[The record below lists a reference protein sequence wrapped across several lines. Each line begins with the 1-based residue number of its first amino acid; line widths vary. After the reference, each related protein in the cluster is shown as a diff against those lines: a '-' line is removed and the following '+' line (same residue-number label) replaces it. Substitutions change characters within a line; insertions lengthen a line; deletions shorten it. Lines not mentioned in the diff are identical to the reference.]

1 MNIDLSSDIDLYKI
15 IYNSK
20 FQNISCFR
28 NIETDRCVNVAHSTD
43 DIVDHDDD
51 ISNDGGGDD
60 YDGGGDDGGGD
71 DYDGAGDN
79 DDGGGNNDDIV
90 GFDLGSDQKDI
101 DHDNVSDLEGYYLK
115 FYMQIKIIYQFI
127 FHRTQSQI
135 REWISEL
142 AGIFL
147 RHGDEYA
154 IRPPSRPLKLYI
166 ILSRPLKLYIT
177 AWFCASKS

>member
-1 MNIDLSSDIDLYKI
+1 MIIDIDLSSDIDLYKI

-20 FQNISCFR
+20 FLNISCFR

-51 ISNDGGGDD
+51 NISNN
-60 YDGGGDDGGGD
+60 GGD

-101 DHDNVSDLEGYYLK
+101 VHDNISDLKGYYLK
-115 FYMQIKIIYQFI
+115 FYIQIKIIYQFI

-135 REWISEL
+135 REWISKL
-142 AGIFL
+142 AGVFL

-154 IRPPSRPLKLYI
+154 IRP
-166 ILSRPLKLYIT
+166 LSRPLKLYIT
-177 AWFCASKS
+177 ARFCASKS

>member
-1 MNIDLSSDIDLYKI
+1 MSSDIDLYKI

-51 ISNDGGGDD
+51 ISNISNNGGDDYDGGGDD
-60 YDGGGDDGGGD
+60 YDGGGDNDDGGGD
-71 DYDGAGDN
+71 D
-79 DDGGGNNDDIV
+79 DDGGSDNNDIV

-101 DHDNVSDLEGYYLK
+101 VHGNISDLEGYYLK

-127 FHRTQSQI
+127 FHQTQSQI
-135 REWISEL
+135 REWISNL

-147 RHGDEYA
+147 RHDDEYA
-154 IRPPSRPLKLYI
+154 IRP
-166 ILSRPLKLYIT
+166 LSRPLQLYIT